1 MIRWSFVAFGMLLAF
16 PASAGP
22 VENGE
27 HIYRAGLRSDGTPV
41 TARVMGDATL
51 SGRFAAC
58 VRCHR
63 PSGYG
68 VSEGD
73 IRSPAITAGVLF
85 SPLEPRR
92 DLLLR
97 ELYQERLGPTARLQA
112 KTPRTRPAYRGT
124 SDLARALNAGID
136 PGGRSLSPSMPRY
149 DLDADDVNALHAYL
163 KSIGTGLDLG
173 VDEHEINFATIF
185 GPQIPPEQ
193 QAGMTAVMRAF
204 VATNNR
210 EIRREQS
217 WATYSPNYKSLYVPS
232 RRLWRLH
239 EWRLTGPSETWA
251 AQLAT
256 YAQRQPVFAALGG
269 AAQDWAPIHRFCE
282 DAQLPCLFPLTEWP
296 VSEPGH
302 FTLYLSRGLEQEA
315 QMIADDLARSG
326 KERVMQIRENT
337 ANSQRLA
344 EVFGNLA
351 RARGIAVDTI
361 DLASAGGRMPQA
373 KALVLWLGPDS
384 ALQVLRRADLKAFPG
399 PVFAAGGLLADRQ
412 GRLTLRPPRPL
423 LVAWRFSR
431 PGAQPQR
438 IFRLRSW
445 LNARRVTAR
454 IWVRAQLNTYL
465 SLDITRHALEHLVD
479 RYSRELFIE
488 TVEHQAESSFNPG
501 TFERLSMGPGQRF
514 AAKGHHIMLL
524 DTGGVLR

>member
-1 MIRWSFVAFGMLLAF
+1 
-16 PASAGP
+16 
-22 VENGE
+22 
-27 HIYRAGLRSDGTPV
+27 
-41 TARVMGDATL
+41 
-51 SGRFAAC
+51 
-58 VRCHR
+58 
-63 PSGYG
+63 
-68 VSEGD
+68 
-73 IRSPAITAGVLF
+73 
-85 SPLEPRR
+85 
-92 DLLLR
+92 
-97 ELYQERLGPTARLQA
+97 
-112 KTPRTRPAYRGT
+112 
-124 SDLARALNAGID
+124 
-136 PGGRSLSPSMPRY
+136 
-149 DLDADDVNALHAYL
+149 
-163 KSIGTGLDLG
+163 
-173 VDEHEINFATIF
+173 
-185 GPQIPPEQ
+185 
-193 QAGMTAVMRAF
+193 
-204 VATNNR
+204 
-210 EIRREQS
+210 
-217 WATYSPNYKSLYVPS
+217 
-232 RRLWRLH
+232 
-239 EWRLTGPSETWA
+239 
-251 AQLAT
+251 
-256 YAQRQPVFAALGG
+256 
-269 AAQDWAPIHRFCE
+269 
-282 DAQLPCLFPLTEWP
+282 
-296 VSEPGH
+296 
-302 FTLYLSRGLEQEA
+302 
-315 QMIADDLARSG
+315 MIADDLARSG